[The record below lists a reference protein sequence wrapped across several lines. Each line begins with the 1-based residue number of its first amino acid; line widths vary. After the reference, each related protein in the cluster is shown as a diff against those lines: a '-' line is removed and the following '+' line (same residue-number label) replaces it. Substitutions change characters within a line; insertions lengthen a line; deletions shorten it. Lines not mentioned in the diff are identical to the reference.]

1 MCFLP
6 VRGKKGSYRHV
17 PKAFVHSIAVDKA
30 KLGKVA
36 ELLGIPA
43 RQRSKLKAGM
53 IHLVNEG
60 KPSKAK
66 AKR

>member
-6 VRGKKGSYRHV
+6 VRGKKGTYRHV
-17 PKAFVHSIAVDKA
+17 PGAFVHTVTVDKA

-43 RQRSKLKAGM
+43 RHRRKLKVGA
-53 IHLVNEG
+53 IHLVHEG
-60 KPSKAK
+60 KASKAK
-66 AKR
+66 R